1 VDTEILQIFW
11 AAFGLFFG
19 IGQAMLILIATC
31 CPSDTD
37 KAITYLAWIVPWANW
52 ILRISMVALVLAATL
67 IWFYCI
73 NKTSVM
79 GYIVSI
85 SITLLG
91 VSFHLITY
99 NLIRSIIFTRLLD

>member
-1 VDTEILQIFW
+1 MDMEIIQIFW

-37 KAITYLAWIVPWANW
+37 KAISYLAWIVPWANW
-52 ILRISMVALVLAATL
+52 ILRITLVALILAVAL
-67 IWFYCI
+67 IWYYFI
-73 NKTSVM
+73 DHPSST
-79 GYIVSI
+79 GYII
-85 SITLLG
+85 SIFISVLG
-91 VSFHLITY
+91 ISFHLITY